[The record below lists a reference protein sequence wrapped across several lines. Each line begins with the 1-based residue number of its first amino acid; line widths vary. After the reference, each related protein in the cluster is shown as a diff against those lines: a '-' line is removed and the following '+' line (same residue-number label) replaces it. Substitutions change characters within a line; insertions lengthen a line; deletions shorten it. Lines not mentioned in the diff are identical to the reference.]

1 MADDTND
8 KGVDT
13 PPPVLLTPAAPVL
26 LVPDKSLPRP
36 VSRDGKRN
44 SSRPGSREAKGLSP
58 PTSPTMRKSFLTPPS
73 RDGREKVD
81 KSSGDYLKRGVT
93 RMTHHQ
99 SSDVTLRSERE
110 ELVELITTAGNGSL
124 MRGWRTTL
132 DTEGEL
138 QVDYDDFC
146 RVTGTWKWV
155 GDINALFG
163 GDGDLDHLQL
173 SEIAPKEG
181 KLMTNFMKWIKEE
194 FGSPAGFFSALDAN
208 KKGKVAW
215 HSFVS
220 FCVNRS
226 FKASESD
233 INRVFDCIDTGDI
246 GFILKE
252 DCIFLEVDPAIRYEE
267 RQRGGVVKEW
277 KDQAALEFLQNAKTG
292 IRGLPG
298 DCSIALPDR
307 HRLAPRPWQAGA
319 FEQIP
324 MVVCQRR
331 QEREREARYK
341 QKFARATFLRQ
352 LRTAYGNEV
361 RGLRRDVNPDGHTA
375 TLSDIRRYCR
385 QVDLPVHISDLWS
398 SLDTDG
404 DGRVRMEELC
414 SRRAESLAKFKAW
427 TLRRFGRAVGLWDS
441 QEALRARARRRAQG
455 SWVSESKM
463 LATSFGEALKELG
476 WPGAY
481 DPEERLY
488 VFTSLDSMGCNLI
501 TIQDLEW
508 LDRWQP
514 SEFLAADPNP
524 ESWVELKDLLV
535 KTYQHPLR
543 AWRILDRDSSNR
555 IAWTE
560 FRDVC
565 KKVHYTGDTVGAWR
579 ALDDDMSGYIS
590 MREYDP
596 ESEELLT
603 SFKEWSDSNF
613 GSVRH
618 CFKALD
624 NDRSG
629 SVTFP
634 ELKRACH
641 KMKWTGSVR
650 TLFDCLDIDSAD
662 RRNRDAATGKRA
674 ISLEEIAFLDSWNV
688 EPRPEVAE
696 IEDALA
702 EAQARRVLAVDWSL
716 PLQAKLHGAHA
727 PGKLDI
733 DTQKGLGTGGSG
745 KLSRSQSGPLPLTKL
760 GEGELPVMKRR
771 EKARPHSQG
780 NLRKKGGSDARRRFV
795 RYRTNEDCR
804 PMTENSWLRSFTSFQ
819 AVEVR
824 R

>member
-1 MADDTND
+1 
-8 KGVDT
+8 
-13 PPPVLLTPAAPVL
+13 
-26 LVPDKSLPRP
+26 
-36 VSRDGKRN
+36 
-44 SSRPGSREAKGLSP
+44 
-58 PTSPTMRKSFLTPPS
+58 
-73 RDGREKVD
+73 
-81 KSSGDYLKRGVT
+81 
-93 RMTHHQ
+93 
-99 SSDVTLRSERE
+99 
-110 ELVELITTAGNGSL
+110 
-124 MRGWRTTL
+124 
-132 DTEGEL
+132 
-138 QVDYDDFC
+138 
-146 RVTGTWKWV
+146 
-155 GDINALFG
+155 
-163 GDGDLDHLQL
+163 
-173 SEIAPKEG
+173 
-181 KLMTNFMKWIKEE
+181 
-194 FGSPAGFFSALDAN
+194 
-208 KKGKVAW
+208 
-215 HSFVS
+215 
-220 FCVNRS
+220 
-226 FKASESD
+226 
-233 INRVFDCIDTGDI
+233 
-246 GFILKE
+246 
-252 DCIFLEVDPAIRYEE
+252 
-267 RQRGGVVKEW
+267 
-277 KDQAALEFLQNAKTG
+277 
-292 IRGLPG
+292 
-298 DCSIALPDR
+298 
-307 HRLAPRPWQAGA
+307 
-319 FEQIP
+319 
-324 MVVCQRR
+324 
-331 QEREREARYK
+331 
-341 QKFARATFLRQ
+341 
-352 LRTAYGNEV
+352 
-361 RGLRRDVNPDGHTA
+361 
-375 TLSDIRRYCR
+375 
-385 QVDLPVHISDLWS
+385 
-398 SLDTDG
+398 
-404 DGRVRMEELC
+404 
-414 SRRAESLAKFKAW
+414 
-427 TLRRFGRAVGLWDS
+427 
-441 QEALRARARRRAQG
+441 
-455 SWVSESKM
+455 M

-727 PGKLDI
+727 PGELDI

-745 KLSRSQSGPLPLTKL
+745 KLSRLQSGPLPLTKL